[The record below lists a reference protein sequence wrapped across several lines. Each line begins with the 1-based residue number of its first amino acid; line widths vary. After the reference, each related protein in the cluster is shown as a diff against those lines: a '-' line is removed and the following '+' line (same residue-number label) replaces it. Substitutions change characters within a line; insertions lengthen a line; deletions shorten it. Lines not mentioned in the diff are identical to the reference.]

1 MMPTGLN
8 CQAIT
13 VNFGDFQ
20 ALKNLSFN
28 LPSGSSCAILG
39 RSGSGKTTL
48 LHVIAGLL
56 APSGGQV
63 VYGGQKI
70 AMVLQSGSLLPW
82 KTIENNLAVALGKP
96 AAQCREKIYSVLEE
110 LEMEKHAK
118 KYPHELS
125 GGERQRVAIARALVT
140 EPDLLLLDEPTSAL
154 DAITKELIQHFIAK
168 LHQKHRMTM
177 ICVTHD
183 IEEAAFLGEQILILK
198 QGELAHW
205 IENPLSKDPIIRRQ
219 IAFYEHAIKIREAL
233 EA

>member
-1 MMPTGLN
+1 MMPSGLS
-8 CQAIT
+8 CQSIT
-13 VNFGDFQ
+13 VKFGAFE
-20 ALKNLSFN
+20 ALKNLSFE

-56 APSGGQV
+56 APTEGQV
-63 VYGGQKI
+63 VYEGQKI

-96 AAQCREKIYSVLEE
+96 ARQCQDKIHSVLEE
-110 LEMEKHAK
+110 LEMEKHAN

-125 GGERQRVAIARALVT
+125 GGERQRVAIARALIT

-198 QGELAHW
+198 QGELAHQ

>member
-1 MMPTGLN
+1 MIQSGLS

-13 VNFGDFQ
+13 VQFGDFQ
-20 ALKNLSFN
+20 ALKNLSFD
-28 LPSGSSCAILG
+28 LPNGSSCAILG

-56 APSGGQV
+56 TPSGGQV
-63 VYGGQKI
+63 SYHSPKI

-82 KTIENNLAVALGKP
+82 KTVENNLAVALGKP
-96 AAQCREKIYSVLEE
+96 VSQCKDKIFSVLEE
-110 LEMEKHAK
+110 LEMEKHAQ

-168 LHQKHRMTM
+168 LHQKHQMTM

-183 IEEAAFLGEQILILK
+183 IEEAAFLGEHILILK
-198 QGELAHW
+198 QGELVNHMS
-205 IENPLSKDPIIRRQ
+205 NPLSKDPSIRRQ

-233 EA
+233 ET